1 MAAFVEVRRSPNRQQ
16 VGGKAKVCFGEN
28 LMRGM
33 RRNASP
39 LVIAR
44 ELLESRIVICLEFL
58 EEL

>member
-1 MAAFVEVRRSPNRQQ
+1 
-16 VGGKAKVCFGEN
+16 
-28 LMRGM
+28 MRGM

-44 ELLESRIVICLEFL
+44 ELLESRIVIMAGNFL